1 MRLLN
6 RLRNLRALTLGQAKN
21 PPGEQITATPT
32 PEDTY
37 STDKPIT
44 TSPQDRFN
52 RWPFAQ
58 RVAQTIAQL
67 RDPSSLVVAIF
78 GAYGEGKSSVLNLLE
93 EELRSH
99 APIIVLR
106 FNPWHFADQNELIR
120 AFFSSLADTLGRS
133 LVGTKEKIG
142 GLLADYGGLLA
153 PVPLVGAGA
162 SDVAKSAGRAM
173 STVKLA
179 ELRKRL
185 EAFLRQS
192 EKRIVIIM
200 DDIDRLDRSEIQS
213 VFKLVKLAADFDHTA
228 YVLAFDREMVAAAIA
243 EKYCGNGTEGG
254 QAFLE
259 KIIQVPLGLPPADK
273 LALRHMVFQEVD
285 SIMKKAG
292 ITLSEEEARR
302 FGTLFI
308 DGLEIRLKTPR
319 AAKRYANAIAFSVP
333 ILKEEVNTV
342 DLLLFEGVRV
352 FYPHLYS
359 TIVSQADT
367 FLATS
372 FEARFDEKKYA
383 ERGAEVLNRA
393 FEKLNSNEKEA
404 AEKLTQALFP
414 QTKAIFGKGMTR
426 PHREDIWDREQRLAS
441 ADYFRRFVQYA
452 IGATDLPDQR
462 VRGFLESIPDRAT
475 PELVGEIHAMAAD
488 GRAERL
494 VDKLRLHE
502 RTLDAERAE
511 KLAMAVAKCGDQ
523 FPNPHSLALF
533 DVPFS
538 QAAILI
544 RNLLVRLP
552 AGEKRDQVARQII
565 EQAEPILFAFE
576 CLRWIRRDEDEDE
589 QKQVVSPE
597 VQKTLEH
604 SFANRVA
611 HYSREHPPHLDDPQN
626 TYKSFW
632 VWSQWGDKTELSK
645 YLIDRFDQD
654 PSEAPSLVAC
664 YLPRIW
670 RDDSNLP
677 HIGNLTKD
685 GYASIASLIDP
696 DVLLKYLTKVY
707 GSSLDKQATADGTAQ
722 AVEARAACEFA
733 SMHREFQKKNPPN
746 RLTPQS
752 SE

>member
-1 MRLLN
+1 
-6 RLRNLRALTLGQAKN
+6 LRALTLGQAKN
-21 PPGEQITATPT
+21 PPGERMTATPA

-37 STDKPIT
+37 RTDKPIT
-44 TSPQDRFN
+44 ASQQDRFN

-67 RDPSSLVVAIF
+67 RDPSSLVIAIF
-78 GAYGEGKSSVLNLLE
+78 GVYGEGKSSVLNLLE

-99 APIIVLR
+99 AHIIVLR

-120 AFFSSLADTLGRS
+120 AFFSSLAETLGRS
-133 LVGTKEKIG
+133 LVGAKEKIG
-142 GLLADYGGLLA
+142 GILADYGGLLA
-153 PVPLVGAGA
+153 PVPYVGAGA

-179 ELRKRL
+179 ELRKRV
-185 EAFLRQS
+185 EAILRQS
-192 EKRIVIIM
+192 GKRIVIIM

-243 EKYCGNGTEGG
+243 EKYSGHGTEGG

-285 SIMKKAG
+285 SIMNKAG

-372 FEARFDEKKYA
+372 FEARFDQKKYA
-383 ERGAEVLNRA
+383 ERGAEVLDRA
-393 FEKLNSNEKEA
+393 FEKLSSSEKEA

-414 QTKAIFGKGMTR
+414 QTTAIFGKGMTR
-426 PHREDIWDREQRLAS
+426 PHREEIWDREQRLAS
-441 ADYFRRFVQYA
+441 IDYFGRFVQYA
-452 IGATDLPDQR
+452 IGATDLPDRR
-462 VRGFLESIPDRAT
+462 VRAFLESIPGRAT
-475 PELVGEIHAMAAD
+475 QELVGEIHAMAAD

-502 RTLDAERAE
+502 KTLDAERAE
-511 KLAMAVAKCGDQ
+511 KLALAVGKCGDE

-538 QAAILI
+538 QAAILV
-544 RNLLVRLP
+544 RNLVASLP
-552 AGEKRDQVARQII
+552 AGEKRDQVAGAII

-576 CLRWIRRDEDEDE
+576 CLRWIRRDDEDE
-589 QKQVVSPE
+589 RKQVVSPE
-597 VQKTLEH
+597 VQKELEGT
-604 SFANRVA
+604 FASRVA
-611 HYSREHPPHLDDPQN
+611 KYAREHPPHLGDPQN
-626 TYKSFW
+626 AHKLYW
-632 VWSQWGDKTELSK
+632 IWSNWDDKAELSK
-645 YLIDRFDQD
+645 FLQNRFDQD
-654 PSEAPSLVAC
+654 PSEGPSLVAC
-664 YLPRIW
+664 YLPRIY
-670 RDDSNLP
+670 RDDASHP
-677 HIGNLTKD
+677 RIGNLTKD
-685 GYASIASLIDP
+685 GYGEIASLIDP

-707 GSSLDKQATADGTAQ
+707 GSSLDKQLTSDAAAQ
-722 AVEARAACEFA
+722 VTEERAAREFA
-733 SMHREFQKKNPPN
+733 SIHRELQKKNAPDQ
-746 RLTPQS
+746 LAPQS